1 MKSNKSDGN
10 LGFDSDHLLNCT
22 PKLVAMLS
30 LLFNVM
36 ITHGHNAKDL
46 LFSNIISIPKNMRSS
61 LCSSSNY
68 RGISLCSSICKVLDM
83 AIMEQFGKYL
93 CTSDLQFG
101 FKPGISTTMCTAVY
115 METVNYYTCRN
126 TDVYSCL
133 LDASSAFDKV
143 HYGKLF
149 KLLIK
154 RKLPLLIV
162 RLLINC
168 YTHQQVCVSWES
180 YKSRYFDVANGVKQG
195 GVISPILFIIYIDEL
210 LLLLEKSGIGC
221 HIGTMFVGAIGYADD
236 LTLICPSLRSLVEM
250 VKICKNFG
258 TDFNVTFNPK
268 KTVCIKFGSKISES
282 DQLFIDGHAIEWK
295 NHVKHLGNIVNN
307 TLTDENDCALKISS
321 FNGAVNKL
329 MGNYGGLQTEMLIK
343 LFNSYCCSFYGSQ
356 VWNIN
361 SPGFNRCCVQ
371 WNKAVRRI
379 LKLPYRTHTWL
390 LGPLLNQQHVKMQF
404 QIKILRF
411 VYKMLNNTNN
421 VISCISR
428 LANYSSNTPLGRNM
442 SYLRF
447 KYDVNFTDGLHVNLT
462 RLNNVE
468 FPDLTRQGLI
478 NVVTDMYFA
487 RNCTDKFPGFTDEM
501 IETIL
506 YDVCVN

>member
-1 MKSNKSDGN
+1 
-10 LGFDSDHLLNCT
+10 
-22 PKLVAMLS
+22 
-30 LLFNVM
+30 
-36 ITHGHNAKDL
+36 
-46 LFSNIISIPKNMRSS
+46 
-61 LCSSSNY
+61 
-68 RGISLCSSICKVLDM
+68 
-83 AIMEQFGKYL
+83 
-93 CTSDLQFG
+93 
-101 FKPGISTTMCTAVY
+101 
-115 METVNYYTCRN
+115 
-126 TDVYSCL
+126 
-133 LDASSAFDKV
+133 
-143 HYGKLF
+143 
-149 KLLIK
+149 
-154 RKLPLLIV
+154 
-162 RLLINC
+162 
-168 YTHQQVCVSWES
+168 
-180 YKSRYFDVANGVKQG
+180 
-195 GVISPILFIIYIDEL
+195 
-210 LLLLEKSGIGC
+210 
-221 HIGTMFVGAIGYADD
+221 
-236 LTLICPSLRSLVEM
+236 
-250 VKICKNFG
+250 
-258 TDFNVTFNPK
+258 
-268 KTVCIKFGSKISES
+268 
-282 DQLFIDGHAIEWK
+282 
-295 NHVKHLGNIVNN
+295 
-307 TLTDENDCALKISS
+307 
-321 FNGAVNKL
+321 

-390 LGPLLNQQHVKMQF
+390 LGPLLNQQHVKIQF

-468 FPDLTRQGLI
+468 FPDLTRQGII